1 MRTVLLCALLP
12 LIISVAF
19 AVLPNE
25 IPVAAVFD
33 EEGDPKLQLAFIHG
47 VDRVNQ
53 VSISTTSL
61 WQLIDKARSF

>member
-1 MRTVLLCALLP
+1 MKTLLLCALLP

-47 VDRVNQ
+47 VDRINQ
-53 VSISTTSL
+53 VSI
-61 WQLIDKARSF
+61 